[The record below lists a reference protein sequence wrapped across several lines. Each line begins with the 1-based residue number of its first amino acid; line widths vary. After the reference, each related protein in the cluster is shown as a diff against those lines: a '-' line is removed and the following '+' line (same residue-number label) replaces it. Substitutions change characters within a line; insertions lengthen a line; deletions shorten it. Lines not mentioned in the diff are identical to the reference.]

1 MAHDTVSADT
11 PSAIHFLHNRFML
24 RSELDPQTVKAVE
37 AFKVKLARDFPIE
50 QTILFGSRARNQ
62 HQDQSDADVA
72 VVLQGI
78 SGPFI
83 DTKLAM
89 DDVAYEVLLDTG
101 IRIQPLP
108 IWRNE
113 WVQPDQ
119 YTNPRL
125 LANIRSEGFAL

>member
-1 MAHDTVSADT
+1 
-11 PSAIHFLHNRFML
+11 ML
-24 RSELDPQTVKAVE
+24 RSELDPRTVKAVE
-37 AFKVKLARDFPIE
+37 AFKVKLAQDFPVE

>member
-1 MAHDTVSADT
+1 MAHDTVSADVL
-11 PSAIHFLHNRFML
+11 SAIHFLHNRFML
-24 RSELDPQTVKAVE
+24 RSELDPRTVKAVE
-37 AFKVKLARDFPIE
+37 AFKVKLAQDFPVE

-72 VVLQGI
+72 VVLEGI